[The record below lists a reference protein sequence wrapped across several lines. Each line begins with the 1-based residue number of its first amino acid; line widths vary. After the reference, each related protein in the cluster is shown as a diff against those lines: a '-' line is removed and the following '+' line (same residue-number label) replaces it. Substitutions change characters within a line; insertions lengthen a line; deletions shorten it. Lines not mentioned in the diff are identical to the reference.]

1 MKAAILLVTGL
12 AIGLAGCRHP
22 KSPAELESGLQD
34 PDPAVRR
41 NAADGLRD
49 GDDVPPEAL
58 PKLYAALDKEDNP
71 EALGAELITVGASGA
86 PEALPYICKYIGG
99 GGSGDVRMSRWANHA
114 LTNWKKKNPSAAGC
128 NGQVPV
134 SPTPNAATPSA
145 TPGGANPAPAP
156 TVGPGERSI

>member
-49 GDDVPPEAL
+49 DDFVAPEAL

-71 EALGAELITVGASGA
+71 EALGAELITVGTSGA
-86 PEALPYICKYIGG
+86 PEALPYICKYVGG
-99 GGSGDVRMSRWANHA
+99 GGSGDVRMSRWASHA
-114 LTNWKKKNPSAAGC
+114 LKNWKAKNPSAAGC

-134 SPTPNAATPSA
+134 SPTPNAATPD
-145 TPGGANPAPAP
+145 GAKPAPAP
-156 TVGPGERSI
+156 TVGPGERSM